1 MFLSDVS
8 VRRPVLAIVVSILL
22 ILFGLMGLSRLSVR
36 EYPDI
41 DPPLVSV
48 STVYPGANPEVVEST
63 ITEPLEEE
71 LTSIEGI
78 KTLTSKSQEQLSSI
92 IIEFELDRDVDVAA
106 QDVRDRVS
114 RARGRLPNDIEEP
127 IVTKQDSDAQAILWI
142 SLYGDDYSPLQISD
156 YAERYI
162 KDQLQTVAGVGRVII
177 GGRREYAMRLW
188 LEPEKMAAHQV
199 TALDVRDA
207 LADNNVEIPSG
218 RIEGEEREFTVRTQG
233 QMKRPEAF
241 NRMIVKEVDGM
252 AVRIEDIGWAEI
264 GARDDRSLVRFNGIP
279 AVGLGIVKQSKA
291 NTIDVAHG
299 VKEKLK
305 EIRKTLPKGLNMEAA
320 YDSSLFIE
328 KSVEEVKETLYIAGF
343 LVVLV
348 IFIFLRNLRSTFIP
362 AVAIPVS
369 IVATFGIMYALG
381 YTINIL
387 TLLGLTIAIGLVVDD
402 TIVVLENIYRHIEEG
417 EPPFEAALKGTR
429 EIGFAVLATTFV
441 LVAVFI
447 PLAFMTGT
455 TGRLF
460 SEFAIVVAGS
470 VLISGFVSLT
480 LAPALCGKMLK
491 PITAKQTP
499 HPEAPARGITRWLD
513 GFNKTIDSLRQ
524 TYSVSLAWAMQHRPL
539 VVFEVAVLCFLS
551 LAAFNFLPKEFLPLE
566 DRSQVFTVVSA
577 PEGATLE
584 YTDKAVRQAEAI
596 YRAQPEVNKFFSVIA
611 LSAEGVG
618 AVNSG
623 FIFVTLVPKNERE
636 RKQQTVVEAIF
647 PMMFGIPE
655 AFVFPINPPSGPT
668 RGAGKPFQMVIQ
680 GFDINELAE
689 VTQKI
694 VAKANE
700 IPGMIQVDTDLKL
713 NKPQLEVT
721 INRDKAS
728 ELGVTIRDIATTMQI
743 LLGGRDLSTFQLN
756 SKRYDVMVQMPK
768 QFRMTPEQLDSIY
781 VPGAKGQL
789 VPLSNVVNTYEA
801 VAPQSFNHY
810 SRLRA
815 ATIDAVLLPF
825 LSMGDAISKMEKIAH
840 EEMPVNMRIEWA
852 GESREFLLTQSASNY
867 VFWIAILVVFL
878 VLAAQFESF
887 IHPLIILVTV
897 PLAICGA
904 ILSLYFTS
912 SSLNIY
918 SIIGMILLVGLVT
931 KNGILIV
938 ENANQQLEADPLLS
952 ARDAAIRAAEIRFRP
967 ILMTSLATIIALVP
981 VALGYGA
988 GGESRQPLGIAIVGG
1003 MLVSTFFTLYVIPM
1017 VYDWVNRRL
1026 RKNQDTQPHNAL
1038 ELH

>member
-127 IVTKQDSDAQAILWI
+127 IVTKQDSDAQAIMWI

-156 YAERYI
+156 YADRYI

-188 LEPEKMAAHQV
+188 LEPEKMAAHQI

-207 LADNNVEIPSG
+207 LTDNNVEIPSG

-252 AVRIEDIGWAEI
+252 PVRIEDIGWAEI

-328 KSVEEVKETLYIAGF
+328 KSVEEVKETLYIAGL

-348 IFIFLRNLRSTFIP
+348 IFIFLRDLRSTFIP

-491 PITAKQTP
+491 PLTAKPTP
-499 HPEAPARGITRWLD
+499 HPEAPIRGLTRWLD
-513 GFNKTIDSLRQ
+513 WFNNTIDSLRQ
-524 TYSVSLAWAMQHRPL
+524 TYSVSLDWAMKHRPL

-655 AFVFPINPPSGPT
+655 AFVFPLNPPSGPT

-694 VAKANE
+694 VAKASE

-768 QFRMTPEQLDSIY
+768 QFRMTPEQLDNIY
-781 VPGAKGQL
+781 VPGSNQQL

-810 SRLRA
+810 SRLRS
-815 ATIDAVLLPF
+815 ATVDAVLLPF
-825 LSMGDAISKMEKIAH
+825 LPMGDAISKMEKIAR
-840 EEMPVNMRIEWA
+840 EEMPVNMRLEWA

-904 ILSLYFTS
+904 ILSLYFTA
-912 SSLNIY
+912 SSLSIY

-938 ENANQQLEADPLLS
+938 ENANQQMEGNPLLS
-952 ARDAAIRAAEIRFRP
+952 AREAAIRAAEIRFRP

-1003 MLVSTFFTLYVIPM
+1003 MVVSTFFTLYVIPM
-1017 VYDWVNRRL
+1017 VYDWEIGRAHV
-1026 RKNQDTQPHNAL
+1026 
-1038 ELH
+1038 